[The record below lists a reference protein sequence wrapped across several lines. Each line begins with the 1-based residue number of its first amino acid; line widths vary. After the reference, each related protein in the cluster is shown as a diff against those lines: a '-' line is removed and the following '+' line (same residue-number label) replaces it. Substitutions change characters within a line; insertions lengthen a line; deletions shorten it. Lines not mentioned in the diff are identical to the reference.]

1 MSYVNWQIATRQIGT
16 CNCDYGCPCEFNA
29 RPTRGYCEGSM
40 ALEITEGHYG
50 DVRLDGLRVAGIYHW
65 PGPLHQGGGTWWSV
79 IDRRA
84 DEAQSEALGVILGGQ
99 EQEPTTGF
107 AIYASTIE
115 HEPDPVIADIEFE
128 FDLAAA
134 SGRFRVENVVETSVE
149 PIKNPVTGA
158 PHRAAIK
165 LPGGFEFR
173 EAEMASS
180 TFKSQGELA
189 MSEEGCYGLL
199 TFVTYGPQGII
210 DEQSYPQRSG

>member
-1 MSYVNWQIATRQIGT
+1 
-16 CNCDYGCPCEFNA
+16 
-29 RPTRGYCEGSM
+29 M

-50 DVRLDGLRVAGIYHW
+50 DLRLDGLRVAGIYHW

-134 SGRFRVENVVETSVE
+134 TGRFRVENVVETSVE

-189 MSEEGCYGLL
+189 MSEAGCYGLL